1 MATYKVSYFLGKGNA
16 EIIRLAFVAAEKEFV
31 DERLNK
37 EQWLELK
44 PSKCGFFNRSLSPT
58 INVKQL
64 IEARESM
71 PWSIF
76 RIHIHVQPS
85 NR

>member
-44 PSKCGFFNRSLSPT
+44 PSKCGFF
-58 INVKQL
+58 
-64 IEARESM
+64 
-71 PWSIF
+71 
-76 RIHIHVQPS
+76 
-85 NR
+85 